1 MDSQNYIY
9 EYSYPSTASDASVMP
24 YRIVFSTQ
32 SIIDDGSTFTKIFT
46 SVYYNPITDR
56 WETFKYNLLPTGLFT
71 TEKGYLSPDSSA
83 SLGAYAEISKINTIN
98 GQSLYSPT
106 GSVDLV
112 IDASTSVTSFK
123 TINNESIV
131 GTGNVQI
138 DEGIPATFVN
148 NIWVGTT
155 AQLQANTLRD
165 SSTLYIT
172 ID

>member
-1 MDSQNYIY
+1 M
-9 EYSYPSTASDASVMP
+9 
-24 YRIVFSTQ
+24 
-32 SIIDDGSTFTKIFT
+32 
-46 SVYYNPITDR
+46 
-56 WETFKYNLLPTGLFT
+56 FT

-165 SSTLYIT
+165 PSTLYIT